1 MIKLNHIKKRFR
13 TDILIEEQ
21 IKHIKQFESE
31 LKTRQLTNKIIDLN
45 DTNTTSFNYL
55 SKINQ
60 DDFDDLTTINNHT
73 RKSPRPIS
81 CNDLE
86 LNYELLKDNEH
97 EEEVE
102 KKEEEKQQDKE
113 ILINNDT
120 ENDNRELIFQT
131 NENILK
137 LYYRNLI
144 RLNVVKKFN
153 IELEFHRSKL
163 SKAMRHQNHNL
174 KEIRSKVE
182 WLENEIEKIILSNKN
197 VSIYFLI

>member
-45 DTNTTSFNYL
+45 DTNTKSFNYL

-60 DDFDDLTTINNHT
+60 DDFDDLTTINT

-86 LNYELLKDNEH
+86 LNDELLKNNEH
-97 EEEVE
+97 EEEE
-102 KKEEEKQQDKE
+102 EEEKQQHKE
-113 ILINNDT
+113 ILINDT
-120 ENDNRELIFQT
+120 ENDNKELIFQT

>member
-21 IKHIKQFESE
+21 IKHIKQFEIE

-60 DDFDDLTTINNHT
+60 DDFDDLTNINNHT

-86 LNYELLKDNEH
+86 LNDELLTDNEH

-102 KKEEEKQQDKE
+102 KKEEEKQKDKE
-113 ILINNDT
+113 ILINDL
-120 ENDNRELIFQT
+120 ENDNKELIFQT
-131 NENILK
+131 NENLLK

-174 KEIRSKVE
+174 REIRSKVE

-197 VSIYFLI
+197 VSLYFLI